1 LDFTVKKKLLVYDIN
16 SSLLIDNQWHSL
28 RVGGP
33 RVGGEI
39 VEILARL
46 MIPIISRYYSELV
59 IGQLIANLQRN
70 GSTQP
75 SPKVFV

>member
-1 LDFTVKKKLLVYDIN
+1 M
-16 SSLLIDNQWHSL
+16 
-28 RVGGP
+28 
-33 RVGGEI
+33 GGEI